1 MLNNIQITR
10 YIKAESFLHERHS
23 VTKLIC
29 SFLLFFSLIFVSEI
43 ETLVFYTLFLFIVMY
58 LSGIPFPIY
67 GKMIIRGKYFYI
79 VLFFLY
85 LLCGLNP
92 LNSVIMVVRII
103 YMMVITF
110 VLILTTSPSEITFG
124 LEQILKPLEGFHVD
138 VRGLSFSISL
148 ALRFIPMI
156 LEEADF
162 VLKSLKSRGFFNRK
176 RTIKERL
183 FGLKAFL
190 IPIFTITMRNADTLA
205 DAMEV
210 RLYRVH
216 AVRTNYRT
224 STYSWKDSLIFVVSI
239 IIVISLVLKE
249 TIL

>member
-10 YIKAESFLHERHS
+10 YVKAESFLHERHS
-23 VTKLIC
+23 VTKIIC
-29 SFLLFFSLIFVSEI
+29 SFLLFLSLFFVREI
-43 ETLVFYTLFLFIVMY
+43 ETVVFYTLFLFIIMY
-58 LSGIPFPIY
+58 LSGIPLPVY

-124 LEQILKPLEGFHVD
+124 LEQILKPLEQIHVD
-138 VRGLSFSISL
+138 VRGLAFSISL

-162 VLKSLKSRGFFNRK
+162 VLKSLKSRGFFYHK
-176 RTIKERL
+176 KTIKEKL
-183 FGLKAFL
+183 LGLKAFL

-205 DAMEV
+205 EAMEI

-216 AVRTNYRT
+216 ASRTNYRT
-224 STYSWKDSLIFVVSI
+224 ATFSWKDGILFVISIFV
-239 IIVISLVLKE
+239 VISLVLKE